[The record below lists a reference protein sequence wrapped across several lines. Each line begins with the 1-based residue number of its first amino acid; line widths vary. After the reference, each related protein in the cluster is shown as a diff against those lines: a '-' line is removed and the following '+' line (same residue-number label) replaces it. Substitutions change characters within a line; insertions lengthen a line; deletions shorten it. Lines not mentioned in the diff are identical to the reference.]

1 MSELIIAK
9 TQVSASQSR
18 RSEVIVPPPIQ
29 VHGCGRCGGAMYWD
43 GEDMACFTCG
53 SRGQEHRQEQ
63 PALFGAYH
71 MSQVSRSRDSSNQ
84 CEGMT
89 HPRDGEP
96 RRCENQVKKPGMW
109 CRLHR

>member
-1 MSELIIAK
+1 MTVTAG
-9 TQVSASQSR
+9 V
-18 RSEVIVPPPIQ
+18 
-29 VHGCGRCGGAMYWD
+29 CGRCGGLEHFD
-43 GEDMACFTCG
+43 GEEMVCFICG
-53 SRGQEHRQEQ
+53 GRGGQRRHEQ
-63 PALFGAYH
+63 PPKVEAYH
-71 MSQVSRSRDSSNQ
+71 MSQKRSWEESNQ